1 MRIHAIGLEP
11 SLDALLMKLSS
22 DGQRGRYQ
30 IVQFNWVFTERKY
43 RRMYNAWKWSL
54 CNLRPRQAL
63 ISLRMRAG
71 WSGLSLPA
79 YRINGIVECRRTEN
93 IQIKLHGSARSSE
106 SSLFAHGIRS
116 IFPRC
121 ASGTFSHVAAC
132 CSRRRSM
139 YHYFIPGKNKTA
151 RQTIHMKCQTLFSSK
166 RQNK

>member
-1 MRIHAIGLEP
+1 MKIIFMQFAAKAGPDQPAHA
-11 SLDALLMKLSS
+11 
-22 DGQRGRYQ
+22 
-30 IVQFNWVFTERKY
+30 
-43 RRMYNAWKWSL
+43 RR
-54 CNLRPRQAL
+54 L
-63 ISLRMRAG
+63 IWAF
-71 WSGLSLPA
+71 
-79 YRINGIVECRRTEN
+79 NGIVECRRTEN

-151 RQTIHMKCQTLFSSK
+151 RQTIHMKCQALFSSK